1 MVSKLDGRVKNLE
14 GKKGETAAPAVQI
27 CPAKPVSKPPAKPAP
42 KDEDDDLDL
51 FGSESEVCDVKL
63 K

>member
-1 MVSKLDGRVKNLE
+1 MKNLE